1 MQILFQVGRPEI
13 DTLILLDREVRL
25 SRYMIS
31 LNTKSSLKN
40 CMWGVNSNGLLYF
53 LFQVDM
59 VTPMCTQLTYE
70 GLLNEVMPQ
79 NLDTAVLTKVVLLV
93 FRGRATGLRFTF

>member
-1 MQILFQVGRPEI
+1 M
-13 DTLILLDREVRL
+13 D
-25 SRYMIS
+25 
-31 LNTKSSLKN
+31 LK
-40 CMWGVNSNGLLYF
+40 YF

-79 NLDTAVLTKVVLLV
+79 IWNCYI
-93 FRGRATGLRFTF
+93 